1 MHLAYE
7 IKNDVRRIASYKIVD
22 LDAVGVCDTAFSITG

>member
-7 IKNDVRRIASYKIVD
+7 IKNDVRLIASYKMMR
-22 LDAVGVCDTAFSITG
+22 LDAVGVCDTA

>member
-7 IKNDVRRIASYKIVD
+7 IKNDVRQIASYKMVD
-22 LDAVGVCDTAFSITG
+22 LDAVGTCGTAFSITG